1 MPTKARK
8 RHHDHQHAGRHTDVS
23 KQGVLRLSFLLYLA
37 FVVYGSL
44 IPFELRPA
52 TFEQAVARFTAIPW
66 LDLGPGSRAD
76 WVANILLYM
85 PLAFLGCSAIAGR
98 LRSGAARLIAVVFVV
113 AGCIAIAVAVEF
125 TQIFFAPRTVSL
137 NDLLAETL
145 GSIAGALTWL
155 FGRRRL
161 AGLAHAFAAG
171 GRQSVAAAIVAY
183 LLVYVVLAL
192 FPFDFAVSL
201 RELSAKLDSDR
212 LGWLFAGNSWV
223 SFRQIARLAGE
234 IIAFGPLGLLAG
246 LLAKD
251 LSLGRTFIAGSLLGA
266 FVEIAQ
272 FFVLSGVT
280 QGASILASGAG
291 LVAGA
296 YTAQLIQRHGLQPIA
311 RWTVLL
317 SWPLLPPYLLAL
329 AAITGWFTNAI
340 LPFSQGLRRFDDIQ
354 FLPFFFHY
362 FTSEPAAMASL
373 LANAVMYP
381 PIGIFTWARQTAQI
395 SVRQRRATEAA
406 LLAGGIALAFETSKL
421 WLSGKHPDFTNLL
434 IAIAGAVVTYH
445 MASWIGRA
453 SSHAAGRPELT
464 GVDR

>member
-1 MPTKARK
+1 MFNN
-8 RHHDHQHAGRHTDVS
+8 
-23 KQGVLRLSFLLYLA
+23 GVRFGAFFAYLA

-44 IPFELRPA
+44 IPFELREVS
-52 TFEQAVARFTAIPW
+52 FDQAVARFAALSW
-66 LDLGPGSRAD
+66 RDLDSGSRAD
-76 WVANILLYM
+76 LAFNIVLYM
-85 PLAFLGCSAIAGR
+85 PLAFLGCAAFADR
-98 LRSGAARLIAVVFVV
+98 MRTAATRSI
-113 AGCIAIAVAVEF
+113 VAVLVVTFGIFTACTIEF
-125 TQIFFAPRTVSL
+125 TQIFFAPRAVSL
-137 NDLLAETL
+137 RDLLANSL
-145 GSIAGALTWL
+145 GMLGGTGIWLVGRHQIAKIIAA
-155 FGRRRL
+155 FSRSNRR
-161 AGLAHAFAAG
+161 
-171 GRQSVAAAIVAY
+171 SVAVALVGYLVVY
-183 LLVYVVLAL
+183 LLLAL

-201 RELSAKLDSDR
+201 RELSEKLESDR
-212 LGWLFAGNSWV
+212 LGWLFAGNSWA

-453 SSHAAGRPELT
+453 SSHVAGRPALT